1 MNIAISSENTGKV
14 TEDAIFSCA
23 VCIKKVRNNSI
34 LWIHKGCN
42 RIQQKLKENSTFKC
56 KAYAN

>member
-34 LWIHKGCN
+34 LWYTRVAIESN
-42 RIQQKLKENSTFKC
+42 RN
-56 KAYAN
+56 